1 MGRTNDRT
9 PTLLAEAARKIQL
22 HFEFII
28 TVCSTIGL
36 SALSLLFTAIP
47 RLPPLLPLLPLGWEH
62 YPVRSS
68 AEIGLANRDTDREA
82 PTHRGRNKEGEEGR
96 GGEEWRGPRLFD

>member
-28 TVCSTIGL
+28 TVSSTIGL

-47 RLPPLLPLLPLGWEH
+47 RLPPLLPLGNITPFDRARKLVWQT
-62 YPVRSS
+62 
-68 AEIGLANRDTDREA
+68 EIQTGTDAPRE
-82 PTHRGRNKEGEEGR
+82 E
-96 GGEEWRGPRLFD
+96 

>member
-28 TVCSTIGL
+28 TVSSTIGL

-47 RLPPLLPLLPLGWEH
+47 RLPAAAAAAWEH

-68 AEIGLANRDTDREA
+68 AEIGLANRDTERQAPRRRE
-82 PTHRGRNKEGEEGR
+82 E
-96 GGEEWRGPRLFD
+96 

>member
-28 TVCSTIGL
+28 TVSSTIGL

-47 RLPPLLPLLPLGWEH
+47 IPRLSLRALVNITPFDRARKLVWQTK
-62 YPVRSS
+62 
-68 AEIGLANRDTDREA
+68 ANRDTE
-82 PTHRGRNKEGEEGR
+82 TEGRTDGGR
-96 GGEEWRGPRLFD
+96 GGGRRGLICEFATPTK